1 MNLILLFIYLASLFI
16 LFYLAHQ
23 KTKINK
29 TENEP
34 REEYYDMDSLD
45 RISDLKDDI
54 RLLSDMIADVKS
66 CDPGTLVRTVQVTI
80 PEYGHKYEFLV
91 DGQNEISD
99 VFVNLFSAERDDIN
113 SSLRQE
119 IQKIK

>member
-1 MNLILLFIYLASLFI
+1 MNLILLFIYLASLTV
-16 LFYLAHQ
+16 LFYRAHQ

-29 TENEP
+29 TENEQ

-91 DGQNEISD
+91 DLLDLIFEQHLNFCDLQLIYIM
-99 VFVNLFSAERDDIN
+99 LHY
-113 SSLRQE
+113 
-119 IQKIK
+119 